1 MTDLL
6 DTIICLNVSLPD
18 KVYYKFFLNLFFLHL
33 AVLFFFKSCS
43 RKLACASRKM
53 KERQPVEQSASFIMR
68 AMRAL
73 TEAYE

>member
-1 MTDLL
+1 ML

-18 KVYYKFFLNLFFLHL
+18 KVYYKLFLNLVFFLHL

-43 RKLACASRKM
+43 RKLTCASRKM
-53 KERQPVEQSASFIMR
+53 EERQPVEQSASFIMR